1 MGEGRDCPPPPPPVP
16 ADAGAGSNPGAARKV
31 ARSGVNAADKNVGP
45 AGAPPARPPGAGGT
59 FPIAP
64 HARSRPWGSF
74 GESAREAAFKSK
86 CATQVLNLRRGP
98 SRAKKMEFRL
108 RLKKPGYINLD
119 LSVSQVPEPRSVTTK
134 QSTAIKKKSWVGMR
148 EGAKPPRNRRDPPPR
163 NRREPP
169 PRNRREPPPRNR
181 RISRRHINVPC
192 FGNNQLPVYQPG

>member
-1 MGEGRDCPPPPPPVP
+1 M
-16 ADAGAGSNPGAARKV
+16 AQ
-31 ARSGVNAADKNVGP
+31 SGGNAADKNFCP

-108 RLKKPGYINLD
+108 RLKITGVHQFGFVCKPSSRTTFRNH
-119 LSVSQVPEPRSVTTK
+119 QAEPRNQKEELGGNARGGRSKPDWFMMSIMIRGRLLPPAHAV
-134 QSTAIKKKSWVGMR
+134 R
-148 EGAKPPRNRRDPPPR
+148 E
-163 NRREPP
+163 
-169 PRNRREPPPRNR
+169 
-181 RISRRHINVPC
+181 
-192 FGNNQLPVYQPG
+192 QLVR